1 MARNRMIKAEFF
13 RDEKIGALSPRARLL
28 FLSLIVHSDDGG
40 TARADA
46 RLMRSEAFAFDE
58 VAISEVESA
67 FRELVAASL
76 VIERDIRGSR
86 FCDIANFHK
95 HQKINK
101 PSEFRFE
108 DSGSTTG
115 ALPEGYGLKEKV
127 KVKVKEK
134 EKVNVREA
142 VAPSG
147 SASKS
152 PEDAFIEARKKFRRI
167 TGKNLGALG
176 PRAREWAGL
185 IEREGAERVVEALC
199 LCAKEKKT
207 FLSTSDFPLAYFLKN
222 CKEWLEAV
230 EIDREAKTTTAD
242 EVDEDELSPEEFNR
256 RERARLFPQEPG
268 SEGKAN

>member
-1 MARNRMIKAEFF
+1 MIKAEFF

-152 PEDAFIEARKKFRRI
+152 PEDALLKRGKSFAESLGKILAHRGRAHASGPDLLSVRARSALSKRSACALKRKKLFSRPVIFRW
-167 TGKNLGALG
+167 
-176 PRAREWAGL
+176 P
-185 IEREGAERVVEALC
+185 
-199 LCAKEKKT
+199 
-207 FLSTSDFPLAYFLKN
+207 TS
-222 CKEWLEAV
+222 
-230 EIDREAKTTTAD
+230 
-242 EVDEDELSPEEFNR
+242 
-256 RERARLFPQEPG
+256 
-268 SEGKAN
+268 